1 MNKMNYIKI
10 LIVISLVIIGIL
22 LLLLVIKKDDI
33 SDDESYFGESEKVLE
48 KNTNGFQIIDDS
60 NIFYSV
66 MNCISKYMNAIN
78 YEEDKELSIEENI
91 FNIKNEAEKKE
102 IIYSLLDRKFIYA
115 NNIEKE
121 NIENFISEIKSS
133 KIIPIEMKVNYHNND
148 IQVYICHVYLED
160 KSEKRLKE
168 KYFIVKVDTRTQAFS
183 IEHVIKDYNSIDEIE
198 LNNTVEDIELNE
210 YNHFL
215 IETISSEA
223 LIKIYMNSWIEMV
236 VQYPKIAYDKYL
248 DNEYKKLRFQDFDN
262 FKKYIEKN
270 KTEIISV
277 IPIKYKV
284 ENENGI
290 EKYICLDQYN
300 RVYEFNQTSI
310 MNYKVQLDTYTIP
323 TEKFK
328 TEYNSSNDQNKIM
341 LNVDKWIQMLNNRD
355 YSAAY
360 KVLDETFRNNNF
372 GSEEKFE
379 QYMREKFP
387 LHYKLEFGEYSNEA
401 DIGMQKII
409 LRDITGEDLEIIEN
423 TIIMQLKDDY
433 DFVMS
438 FEIK

>member
-1 MNKMNYIKI
+1 MKAIKRIIVLMII
-10 LIVISLVIIGIL
+10 LIIGITIFIVVFNKQSEKKEEL
-22 LLLLVIKKDDI
+22 MGDSGEEVNYNSDELKDVTENIKFYTVNNCVNQYINTLNKNNSIYYEQDENRNFVKINENEIKKMIYNLLSVEYIQENNISIDNVYQYVDNIGEDLFFVPLKMKVVSKKIRDKYVVYGILQTMENEYFKDI
-33 SDDESYFGESEKVLE
+33 YVSVNIDKQNQTFSIEPLQSYESIKDIIVQNNNKTIESNGENSYEDEK
-48 KNTNGFQIIDDS
+48 
-60 NIFYSV
+60 
-66 MNCISKYMNAIN
+66 IN
-78 YEEDKELSIEENI
+78 YEYMV
-91 FNIKNEAEKKE
+91 KK
-102 IIYSLLDRKFIYA
+102 
-115 NNIEKE
+115 
-121 NIENFISEIKSS
+121 
-133 KIIPIEMKVNYHNND
+133 
-148 IQVYICHVYLED
+148 YIDV
-160 KSEKRLKE
+160 
-168 KYFIVKVDTRTQAFS
+168 
-183 IEHVIKDYNSIDEIE
+183 
-198 LNNTVEDIELNE
+198 
-210 YNHFL
+210 
-215 IETISSEA
+215 
-223 LIKIYMNSWIEMV
+223 
-236 VQYPKIAYDKYL
+236 
-248 DNEYKKLRFQDFDN
+248 YKKLSLSNPEIAYEFLEEEYKTKRFGN
-262 FKKYIEKN
+262 LEKYKKYVESNLNEIKVLQPN
-270 KTEIISV
+270 KYLANQYEGYTEYV
-277 IPIKYKV
+277 IQDKYQNLYIF
-284 ENENGI
+284 NEYMPMDFSL
-290 EKYICLDQYN
+290 K
-300 RVYEFNQTSI
+300 
-310 MNYKVQLDTYTIP
+310 LDTYTIP